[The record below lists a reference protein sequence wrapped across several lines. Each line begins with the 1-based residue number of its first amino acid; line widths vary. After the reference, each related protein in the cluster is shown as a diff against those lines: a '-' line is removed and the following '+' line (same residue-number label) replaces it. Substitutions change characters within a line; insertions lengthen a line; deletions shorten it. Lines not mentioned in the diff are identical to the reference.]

1 MIKAELNNY
10 RQSPRKVRLVADS
23 IRGKKAADAVDVLTF
38 MTKRAS
44 DPLKKLLVSAI
55 ANAQHNFKIDVD
67 SLFVKEIQ
75 VNKGTTL
82 HRWLPKAR
90 GRATP
95 LNKRS
100 SHVSIILDVK
110 NAPSLEKGA
119 VKAVEKKAVK
129 KVVKKVAKKV
139 TKKVNKDNK

>member
-67 SLFVKEIQ
+67 NLFVKEIQ